1 MTGTYFDELLF
12 YNRTI
17 GAKVPNGRDEAKRS
31 PESFIASGKVNLKKS
46 GAGKSFWGNA
56 TGAAL
61 NFCVFW
67 EAFTK

>member
-31 PESFIASGKVNLKKS
+31 PESFIASGKVNFKKIGIREEFLGECNRRS
-46 GAGKSFWGNA
+46 LEFLCLLGGFY
-56 TGAAL
+56 
-61 NFCVFW
+61 
-67 EAFTK
+67 